1 MNIELVN
8 VEGDPQAEHIQRL
21 DLKLILCAAEIQLD
35 KQAEAAIDFSTW
47 NQNMEEVDTYEEVLD
62 YLEGRA
68 TDIKIVIRLRDECL
82 RMRKWVDLFCNLPG
96 EDE

>member
-68 TDIKIVIRLRDECL
+68 TDIKIVIRLRAECL
-82 RMRKWVDLFCNLPG
+82 RLRRWIDSLS
-96 EDE
+96 EEEQ